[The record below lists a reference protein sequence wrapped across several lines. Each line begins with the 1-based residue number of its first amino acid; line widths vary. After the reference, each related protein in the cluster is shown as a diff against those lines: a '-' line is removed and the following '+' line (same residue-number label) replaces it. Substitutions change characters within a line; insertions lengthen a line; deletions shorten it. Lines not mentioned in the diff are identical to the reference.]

1 MKCPT
6 LALLL
11 IAAQLAFVRSSA
23 SQAEDPAALLNE
35 AASAYRSATSLQLEG
50 TKIREQHDDF
60 VDSVS
65 RTPFLL
71 ILTPDNR
78 FRQEFKTEAGAAIQ
92 VCDGEKHWN
101 YSPQTNKYSSAA
113 GTPNPNFLFNTAVDL
128 RFLTTGLLSA
138 KFLRQES
145 LQAAGADHFCD
156 VIEAHYER
164 THQSRNVEFG
174 DVAFWID
181 HTSHLVWKTRMPVV
195 ATAAQ
200 SGAKTTSIETT
211 LYTGVRMNQ
220 DLPASTFA
228 FTPPP
233 GATEQTS
240 GTMDARKALLG
251 HPAPDFKIR
260 DLDGEDLQLSGLKGK
275 VVLVDFWATWCG
287 PCRMT
292 MPKLNSLYKEFRKKD
307 VMVMGIDENEDEQT
321 VRNFIRKNKYEY
333 PILLPVRSD
342 PVIENYSA
350 HALPTLVLIDKNGL
364 VADYKIGYGGETEEA
379 LRSDLARVSG
389 ADYVAPAPAPA
400 AAAVANAS
408 IENWPQ
414 PKTADDFLRRGYENS
429 RLRNY
434 ARAIQDANSAL
445 ELKAAW
451 VPALRLRAHAAYE
464 AKDYDSAVKDYTAVL
479 QQFPDWP
486 QMYDQRGLAY
496 SYSGHH
502 DLAIPDYT
510 QAIKLDPYLSA
521 PYNNRG
527 WAYLETGN
535 IPHAIQDLNH
545 ALELAPDY
553 VRSHEN
559 RAKALDKQNDL
570 QGELADLEDIVRMA
584 PDNQWARDQQR
595 DVLQRL
601 GSSGA
606 TQTNQLPGASTASQ
620 PQAQAGPAGGDVRTY
635 DVGGNVTSPVPV
647 YDPDPPYTKEARK
660 ANYSGGV
667 SLIIV
672 IDTEGNVIDA
682 RVTKSAAYGL
692 DESAMDTVRTW
703 KFKPATRDG
712 VPVRV
717 RVSVQVTFRLF
728 GKPSPGTS

>member
-1 MKCPT
+1 
-6 LALLL
+6 
-11 IAAQLAFVRSSA
+11 
-23 SQAEDPAALLNE
+23 
-35 AASAYRSATSLQLEG
+35 
-50 TKIREQHDDF
+50 
-60 VDSVS
+60 
-65 RTPFLL
+65 
-71 ILTPDNR
+71 
-78 FRQEFKTEAGAAIQ
+78 
-92 VCDGEKHWN
+92 
-101 YSPQTNKYSSAA
+101 
-113 GTPNPNFLFNTAVDL
+113 
-128 RFLTTGLLSA
+128 
-138 KFLRQES
+138 
-145 LQAAGADHFCD
+145 
-156 VIEAHYER
+156 
-164 THQSRNVEFG
+164 
-174 DVAFWID
+174 
-181 HTSHLVWKTRMPVV
+181 
-195 ATAAQ
+195 
-200 SGAKTTSIETT
+200 
-211 LYTGVRMNQ
+211 
-220 DLPASTFA
+220 
-228 FTPPP
+228 
-233 GATEQTS
+233 
-240 GTMDARKALLG
+240 
-251 HPAPDFKIR
+251 
-260 DLDGEDLQLSGLKGK
+260 
-275 VVLVDFWATWCG
+275 
-287 PCRMT
+287 MT

-342 PVIENYSA
+342 LVIENYSA

-408 IENWPQ
+408 IDNWPQ
-414 PKTADDFLRRGYENS
+414 PKTADDFLRRGYQNA

-445 ELKAAW
+445 ELKPAW

-535 IPHAIQDLNH
+535 IPHAIQDLTH

-553 VRSHEN
+553 VRAHEN

-570 QGELADLEDIVRMA
+570 QGELADLDDVIRLA
-584 PDNQWARDQQR
+584 PENQWARQQQA
-595 DVLQRL
+595 DVQQRL
-601 GSSGA
+601 GSGGA
-606 TQTNQLPGASTASQ
+606 TQTNQPPGAGTESQ
-620 PQAQAGPAGGDVRTY
+620 PQAQERPPANDARIY
-635 DVGGNVTSPVPV
+635 DLGKNLTPPVPI
-647 YDPDPPYTKEARK
+647 YDPDPPYTKAASK
-660 ANYSGGV
+660 AKYSGRV
-667 SLIIV
+667 ALAIV
-672 IDTEGNVIDA
+672 VDTEGNVVDA
-682 RVTKSAAYGL
+682 QVIRAAGYGL

-703 KFKPATRDG
+703 KFKPATKDG

-717 RVSVQVTFRLF
+717 RLSVEVSFKLL